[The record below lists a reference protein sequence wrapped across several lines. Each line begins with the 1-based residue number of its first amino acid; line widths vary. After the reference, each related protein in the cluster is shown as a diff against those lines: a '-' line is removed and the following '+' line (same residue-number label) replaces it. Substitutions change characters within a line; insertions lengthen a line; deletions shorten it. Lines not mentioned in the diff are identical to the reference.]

1 MERLPDS
8 GYASCPAC
16 GRPAQ
21 AVIVE
26 LVASAEEPQPRRVAA
41 YYHRGAPPCRVGE
54 GAE

>member
-21 AVIVE
+21 AVVVE
-26 LVASAEEPQPRRVAA
+26 LVASAEEPLLRRVAT
-41 YYHRGAPPCRVGE
+41 YSHGTLRCRVEE
-54 GAE
+54 GAA